1 MPQKG
6 VLLNEPGHKVWYF
19 KTFSPHDIL
28 LNFQVSILKIYF
40 ISTQSLWE
48 KTQEDI
54 FRLKR
59 SLWMAPYL
67 RLSVNQIVFGKCAK
81 NDCQKGIQ

>member
-1 MPQKG
+1 MSRAIKCGILKHFP
-6 VLLNEPGHKVWYF
+6 LMI
-19 KTFSPHDIL
+19 SIL